1 MKRRA
6 LISGL
11 LATGVASAAGLL
23 SAKYFRSFTSAGQFR
38 GAVIG
43 DGVTGP
49 RGMVW
54 VPGGAFMMGSSSKK
68 ALPSEGPAHQVQVSG
83 FWMDS
88 FDVTNADFR
97 RFTEATRYV
106 TTAEQKPRW
115 EDVSL
120 QLPPGTPEPD
130 PETLVPG
137 SMVFVG
143 TGEPVELG
151 DWSRWWRYV
160 PGANWRHPLGPQ
172 SNLAEKENHPV
183 VQVSYVDALNYARW
197 AGKRLPT
204 EAQWEFAARG
214 GLEQADYAWGD
225 EFTPNGK
232 RMANTW
238 DDREHQFP
246 VVSRNEKIQVGT
258 LPVGNFAP
266 NGYGI
271 YDMAGNVWQWTADW
285 YRFDAFAIEARK
297 GQLSDPQGPVDSYDP
312 DEAGVPVDA
321 PKRVIRGGS
330 FLCSETYCT
339 SYRVSARKGADPFSA
354 MSHLGFRTIM
364 TQQDWLARKSGSA
377 MLLDR

>member
-11 LATGVASAAGLL
+11 LATGVAGAAGLL
-23 SAKYFRSFTSAGQFR
+23 SAKYFRGFSSAGQFK
-38 GAVIG
+38 GPVIG

-54 VPGGAFMMGSSSKK
+54 VPGGTFLMGSSSTR
-68 ALPSEGPAHQVQVSG
+68 ALPSEGPAHRVQVSG

-106 TTAEQKPRW
+106 TTSEQKPRW
-115 EDVSL
+115 EDIRP

-130 PETLVPG
+130 PGTLVPG

-143 TGEPVELG
+143 TSEPVELG
-151 DWSRWWRYV
+151 DWSRWRRYV
-160 PGANWRHPLGPQ
+160 PGANWQHPLGPH
-172 SNLAEKENHPV
+172 SNLADKENHPV

-204 EAQWEFAARG
+204 EVQWEFAARG
-214 GLEQADYAWGD
+214 GLEQADYAWGN
-225 EFTPNGK
+225 ELTPNGK
-232 RMANTW
+232 KMANTW
-238 DDREHQFP
+238 DDRARQFP

-258 LPVGNFAP
+258 LPVGKFAP

-285 YRFDAFAIEARK
+285 YRSDAFAIEARK
-297 GQLSDPQGPVDSYDP
+297 GQVSDPQGPIDSYDP
-312 DEAGVPVDA
+312 DDAGAPVDA

-339 SYRVSARKGADPFSA
+339 SYRVSARRGSDPFSA

-364 TQQDWLARKSGSA
+364 TQQDWLARKSSTG
-377 MLLDR
+377 

>member
-23 SAKYFRSFTSAGQFR
+23 SARYFRGYSSAGQFK
-38 GAVIG
+38 GPVIG

-54 VPGGAFMMGSSSKK
+54 VPGGAFLMGSSSKR
-68 ALPSEGPAHQVQVSG
+68 ALSNEGPAHQVQVSG

-97 RFTEATRYV
+97 RFTEATQYV

-115 EDVSL
+115 EDVRL

-204 EAQWEFAARG
+204 EVQWEFAARG

-232 RMANTW
+232 KMANTW
-238 DDREHQFP
+238 DDRGHQFP

-312 DEAGVPVDA
+312 DDAGAPADA

-339 SYRVSARKGADPFSA
+339 SYRVSARRGADPFSA

>member
-11 LATGVASAAGLL
+11 LASGVAGAAGLL
-23 SAKYFRSFTSAGQFR
+23 SAKYFRGFSSAGQFK
-38 GAVIG
+38 GPVIG

-54 VPGGAFMMGSSSKK
+54 VPGGTFLMGSSSER
-68 ALPSEGPAHQVQVSG
+68 ALPSEGPAHRVQVSG

-106 TTAEQKPRW
+106 TTSEQKPRW
-115 EDVSL
+115 EDIRP

-130 PETLVPG
+130 PGTLVPG

-143 TGEPVELG
+143 TSEPVELG

-172 SNLAEKENHPV
+172 SNLADKENHPV

-204 EAQWEFAARG
+204 EVQWEFAARG

-225 EFTPNGK
+225 ELAPNGK
-232 RMANTW
+232 KMANTW
-238 DDREHQFP
+238 DDRARQFP
-246 VVSRNEKIQVGT
+246 VVGRNEKIQVGT

-285 YRFDAFAIEARK
+285 YRSDAFAIEARK
-297 GQLSDPQGPVDSYDP
+297 GQVSDPQGPVDSYDP
-312 DEAGVPVDA
+312 DDAGAPVDA

-339 SYRVSARKGADPFSA
+339 SYRVSARRGSDPFSA

-364 TQQDWLARKSGSA
+364 TQQDWLARKSST
-377 MLLDR
+377 D

>member
-1 MKRRA
+1 
-6 LISGL
+6 
-11 LATGVASAAGLL
+11 
-23 SAKYFRSFTSAGQFR
+23 
-38 GAVIG
+38 
-43 DGVTGP
+43 
-49 RGMVW
+49 
-54 VPGGAFMMGSSSKK
+54 
-68 ALPSEGPAHQVQVSG
+68 
-83 FWMDS
+83 
-88 FDVTNADFR
+88 
-97 RFTEATRYV
+97 
-106 TTAEQKPRW
+106 
-115 EDVSL
+115 
-120 QLPPGTPEPD
+120 
-130 PETLVPG
+130 
-137 SMVFVG
+137 
-143 TGEPVELG
+143 
-151 DWSRWWRYV
+151 
-160 PGANWRHPLGPQ
+160 
-172 SNLAEKENHPV
+172 V